1 MKNLIVIVIFVIVL
15 IGGVGFVKWSEGA
28 ARPETSQTEQADP
41 TPTPFQ
47 DTLEPGEVQGLS

>member
-15 IGGVGFVKWSEGA
+15 IGGFGFVKWSEGA

-47 DTLEPGEVQGLS
+47 DTLEPGEVQG